1 MLFKKFI
8 LVKSDKV
15 ARYPKFKLLYN
26 YVIKCFT
33 RIIFSAFRQSISA
46 SLLVISYICGGQPF
60 VVKNFGYRK
69 QNVLIFDYE

>member
-1 MLFKKFI
+1 MLFKKFV

-15 ARYPKFKLLYN
+15 ARYPKFELLYN

-46 SLLVISYICGGQPF
+46 SLLVISYICGGGGQPF

-69 QNVLIFDYE
+69 QNDLIL